1 MDIKTYNQLKESNFC
16 YPEVSEVIS
25 DNDFVRKIVYDSTF
39 SAKKSFRVVHDTKML
54 DFLLKTFQDGL
65 EYTRQHMKQRGV
77 KMRMITEATKE
88 NVFMMNNF
96 TPVEKRHLGG
106 LRGNFGIVDSR
117 LYVDI
122 LQAEVKP
129 FAQKVFF
136 SNSKKLVEKQE
147 LLFNELWNIAIPL
160 EDRIEELRSIKD
172 NDFKIISNE
181 NEILEVIKKIVNS
194 TNKEIKIILSNKGLE
209 EMMSNSLEQILALV
223 ASESN
228 SLVRILLTG
237 PINNKSKELKNRF
250 LDKGSNILVEHH
262 IHLTNIKETILIS
275 DSDALL
281 IIEFE
286 QSNNIIGKLSKN
298 EMDVLVQDIIF
309 EKNWNEMKMLHT

>member
-1 MDIKTYNQLKESNFC
+1 MDTKTYNQLKESNFC

-25 DNDFVRKIVYDSTF
+25 DNDFVRKIVYECTF
-39 SAKKSFRVVHDTKML
+39 SAKKSFCVVHDTKML

-65 EYTRQHMKQRGV
+65 EYTRQHMMQRGV

-88 NVFMMNNF
+88 NVSMMNNF

-160 EDRIEELRSIKD
+160 EDKIEELRSIKD

-228 SLVRILLTG
+228 NLVRILLTG

-298 EMDVLVQDIIF
+298 EMDVLVQDIIY
-309 EKNWNEMKMLHT
+309 EKNWNEMKMLQT